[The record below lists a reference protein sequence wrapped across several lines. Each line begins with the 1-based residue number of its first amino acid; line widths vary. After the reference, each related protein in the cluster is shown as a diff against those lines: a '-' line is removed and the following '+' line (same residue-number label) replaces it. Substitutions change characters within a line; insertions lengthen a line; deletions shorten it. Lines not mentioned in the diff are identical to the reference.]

1 MALWL
6 FAAIVGLAAA
16 ALQYGVRALDLR
28 VAPLAALRALAVTV
42 VVALLLGAPGGRSTP
57 LAPEVA
63 LDASESWLRAAP
75 DCGVW
80 QAALDSASRIGGTR
94 IRFGDSLRIDRRTT
108 PPNDHASKLRTV
120 ADRAAGSGYPV
131 VVITDGELDDADA
144 VAALPRGSRAIV
156 MHCPVA
162 PDLALSAIDA
172 PRSILAGDTITA
184 RLTVV
189 AGGAGSP
196 AGQVELRL
204 DDQLVAAQ
212 PVGA

>member
-16 ALQYGVRALDLR
+16 ALQYGVRALTLR
-28 VAPLAALRALAVTV
+28 IAPLAALRALAVAI

-57 LAPEVA
+57 LTPEVA

-75 DCGVW
+75 SCTVFR
-80 QAALDSASRIGGTR
+80 AALDSASRVGGTR
-94 IRFGDSLRIDRRTT
+94 LRFGDSLRADGGSE
-108 PPNDHASKLRTV
+108 PPTDHASRLRAV
-120 ADRAAGSGYPV
+120 ADRAAGAGTPV

-144 VAALPRGSRAIV
+144 LASLPRGSRAIV
-156 MHCPVA
+156 LHCPFA

-189 AGGAGSP
+189 
-196 AGQVELRL
+196 
-204 DDQLVAAQ
+204 
-212 PVGA
+212 